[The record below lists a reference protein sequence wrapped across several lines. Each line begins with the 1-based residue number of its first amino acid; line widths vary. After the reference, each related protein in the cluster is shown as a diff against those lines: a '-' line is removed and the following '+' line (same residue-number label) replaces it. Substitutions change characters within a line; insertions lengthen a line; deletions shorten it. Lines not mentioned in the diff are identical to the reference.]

1 MEKKSSYALMGLSA
15 LILFIGLIVFVVWLA
30 WLPFNREYELFD
42 IVFVGPVRGLSE
54 GGEVHFS
61 GIKVGEVKH
70 IKLDKSDPNRVVARI
85 RVSADVPIRSSSLAS
100 LEPRG
105 ITGVNYVQITAGA
118 PGSPLLLDIN
128 PRRDIPV
135 IRSQRSA
142 ISDLLQGG
150 GTVMS
155 RTVEA
160 LNRVNRA
167 LSEEN
172 LKTFN
177 SVLSDGETVTVEAR
191 EREAIIA
198 DAQRALQSIEQTSQD
213 ISSVSKSSQN
223 LVDGDAQ
230 NTLAS
235 VNSAADE
242 IKAAT
247 KDARRLVSRLQ
258 GPTTDF
264 TTNELPQLTSA
275 VLTLQT
281 TAENLSNL
289 TTQIK
294 QDPRAVISKAP
305 AKQLDVKP

>member
-30 WLPFNREYELFD
+30 WLPFHREYELFD

-247 KDARRLVSRLQ
+247 KD
-258 GPTTDF
+258 
-264 TTNELPQLTSA
+264 
-275 VLTLQT
+275 
-281 TAENLSNL
+281 LSL
-289 TTQIK
+289 IH
-294 QDPRAVISKAP
+294 I
-305 AKQLDVKP
+305 